1 MECLYEHSSG
11 TPGVVGAYAP
21 SAPPESS
28 NQRLHMKGIVLMQ
41 KPAPSDFP
49 VHDLIRERW
58 SPRAFADKPVP
69 QDVLRSIFEAA
80 RWAPSSNNEQPWAY
94 LVATRDDKESF
105 EKALSVLVEFNANWA
120 RSAPVLAIAVSKLTF
135 AKQNAPNRN
144 AQYDTGAA
152 SALLSVE
159 ATARGLAVHQMAGFD
174 PEKARQVFGI
184 PAGWEA
190 IAAIAIGYPGDP
202 ASLPPPLKD
211 REMAPRTR
219 KPITEFV
226 MAGHWGH
233 TAPFATK

>member
-1 MECLYEHSSG
+1 M
-11 TPGVVGAYAP
+11 
-21 SAPPESS
+21 
-28 NQRLHMKGIVLMQ
+28 R

-49 VHDLIRERW
+49 VHELIRERW

-94 LVATRDDKESF
+94 LVATRDDKENF
-105 EKALSVLVEFNANWA
+105 EKALSVLVEFNINWA
-120 RSAPVLAIAVSKLTF
+120 KSAAALAIAVARLTF
-135 AKQNAPNRN
+135 AKNNAPNRN

-159 ATARGLAVHQMAGFD
+159 ATARRLAVHQMAGFD

-184 PAGWEA
+184 PAGWEP
-190 IAAIAIGYPGDP
+190 IAALAIGYPGDP
-202 ASLPPPLKD
+202 ASLPQPLKD
-211 REMAPRTR
+211 REFAPRTR

-233 TAPFATK
+233 TASFASK

>member
-1 MECLYEHSSG
+1 MH
-11 TPGVVGAYAP
+11 
-21 SAPPESS
+21 
-28 NQRLHMKGIVLMQ
+28 
-41 KPAPSDFP
+41 KPAPNDFP
-49 VHDLIRERW
+49 VHELIRERW

-94 LVATRDDKESF
+94 LVATCDDNENF
-105 EKALSVLVEFNANWA
+105 EKMLSVLVEFNANWA
-120 RSAPVLAIAVSKLTF
+120 KGAPVLAIAVAELAF
-135 AKQNAPNRN
+135 AKNNAPNRN

-159 ATARGLAVHQMAGFD
+159 ATAQGLAVHQMAGFD
-174 PEKARQVFGI
+174 PAKARLVFGI

-190 IAAIAIGYPGDP
+190 IAALAIGYPGDP
-202 ASLPPPLKD
+202 ASLPQPLKD

-219 KPITEFV
+219 KPIAEFV
-226 MAGHWGH
+226 MAGQWGH

>member
-1 MECLYEHSSG
+1 MDL
-11 TPGVVGAYAP
+11 V
-21 SAPPESS
+21 
-28 NQRLHMKGIVLMQ
+28 Q

-49 VHDLIRERW
+49 VHELIRERW

-69 QDVLRSIFEAA
+69 RDVLRSIFEAA

-94 LVATRDDKESF
+94 IVATRDEKVNFDKM
-105 EKALSVLVEFNANWA
+105 LSVLVEFNANWA
-120 RSAPVLAIAVSKLTF
+120 KTAPVLALAVAQLAF
-135 AKQNAPNRN
+135 AKNNVPNRN

-184 PAGWEA
+184 PPGWEA

-202 ASLPPPLKD
+202 ASLPQPLKD

-219 KPITEFV
+219 KPINEFV